1 MKQIKNINIK
11 LSKNTIILL
20 VLLLI
25 LIFCYLEYSK
35 KSLEGYLLP
44 NCTINQNIDG
54 PKTNDFQSDSG
65 SSSISFKCKSGMK
78 PIFYY
83 NNSLGDVSS
92 QYFIDI
98 SHNTSGDC
106 ANAASDISYDFY
118 VSNNNSTCVYYD
130 LSQSVY
136 NNTYNPDVSTLL
148 YVSCSGDVGPKFYT
162 KLGKGEFS
170 QSGFIKIKDTNFNY
184 LAYANNAC
192 AIDYS
197 LQNTQNNL
205 QTCLDTANSNPD
217 ITKSL
222 QDISTCFSTY
232 GNTIINY
239 VSGDYGLLNN
249 GQFYNNEPKYSIT
262 SSNMSISDSPY
273 INNYYTSVEN
283 NSLKDIIYEKI
294 LNNDVINISGG
305 LLYSDNSLNYDNI
318 LNKENETD
326 LEYKSTYL
334 RNFFVIIVLI
344 LTIIL
349 LLISVIN
356 PDIISVE
363 ILTVYVLFILLLIF
377 FGSKYFNIFESD
389 VSSWKYSLNNW
400 FQRNILNN

>member
-11 LSKNTIILL
+11 LSKNTIIFL

-25 LIFCYLEYSK
+25 LIFCYLEYNK
-35 KSLEGYLLP
+35 KILEGYLLP
-44 NCTINQNIDG
+44 NCTINNNIDG
-54 PKTNDFQSDSG
+54 PKTSDFKPDG
-65 SSSISFKCKSGMK
+65 TSSTSFKCNNSNK

-83 NNSLGDVSS
+83 DSSMGDISS
-92 QYFIDI
+92 QYFIDV
-98 SHNTSGDC
+98 SHNTSNDC
-106 ANAASDISYDFY
+106 VNAASDISYDFY
-118 VSNNNSTCVYYD
+118 VLNSSKCVYYD
-130 LSQSVY
+130 LSRSVY

-162 KLGKGEFS
+162 KLGTGEFS

-197 LQNTQNNL
+197 LQNSENNL
-205 QTCLDTANSNPD
+205 QTCLDNANDISN
-217 ITKSL
+217 ISTSL
-222 QDISTCFSTY
+222 QNISMCFSKY
-232 GNTIINY
+232 GNNIINY

-249 GQFYNNEPKYSIT
+249 GQFYNNEPLYNT
-262 SSNMSISDSPY
+262 SNENIELSNSSY
-273 INNYYTSVEN
+273 INSYYTSVKN
-283 NSLKDIIYEKI
+283 NSLADSVYQRI
-294 LNNDVINISGG
+294 LNNNVTSISGG
-305 LLYSDNSLNYDNI
+305 LSYSENNSLNYDNI
-318 LNKENETD
+318 LNKENETN

-334 RNFFVIIVLI
+334 RNLFVIIVLI

-377 FGSKYFNIFESD
+377 FGTKYFNIFESD
-389 VSSWKYSLNNW
+389 VSSWKYSFNNW
-400 FQRNILNN
+400 FQKNILNN